1 MTQRRLFSRS
11 VTIVRHALLARANW
25 APGAACV
32 LYRTLYSKGMTSGP
46 LTEVRDNLSE
56 VIDNVMATG
65 DAYEITRHGK
75 RAAVLL
81 AADDYDALLETLNV
95 LSDSDTMDAL
105 AEAEVDIAEGRIDAD
120 DELGD

>member
-1 MTQRRLFSRS
+1 
-11 VTIVRHALLARANW
+11 
-25 APGAACV
+25 
-32 LYRTLYSKGMTSGP
+32 MTSGP

-81 AADDYDALLETLNV
+81 AADDYDALLETLNI
-95 LSDSDTMDAL
+95 LSDPETMEAL
-105 AEAEVDIAEGRIDAD
+105 EEAALDVAEGRIDN
-120 DELGD
+120 DEDLEF